1 MFYKSDC
8 RFFRGDIPCKPHK
21 QFGVHC
27 QDCKYYEK
35 IDFRVLIIKLGAIG
49 DVIRTTP
56 IITKIKELHPNA
68 EIWWITYTP
77 DILPKVVDKSLQ
89 FNFENTLTIQNIEFD
104 WAINLDKDLPAVSL
118 MTAVKAKKKSGFS
131 LVDARPVAI
140 NELAQHKFNT
150 GLFDDVSKQNT
161 KSYPEE
167 IFEILGW
174 EFNGEEYLLDYDD
187 SIKFEINNDGKK
199 IIGLNTGCGAR
210 WTSRLWSIDNWEK
223 LIIMLQQKGYY
234 PLLLGGKAENDRNLE
249 LQRRTSADYLGY
261 FPLEHFI
268 TLVSRIDLLVTGVT
282 MALHLGIG
290 LKKKVVL
297 FNNIF
302 NPHEFELY
310 GRGILV
316 QPEKECHCYFKGKC
330 EHTEYFCMDYLY
342 PATIFEAI
350 NRLME

>member
-1 MFYKSDC
+1 MYYKSDC

-21 QFGVHC
+21 QYGVHC
-27 QDCKYYEK
+27 QNCDYYQK
-35 IDFRVLIIKLGAIG
+35 IDYRILIIKLGAIG

-56 IITKIKELHPNA
+56 ILTKIKESHPNA
-68 EIWWITYTP
+68 EIWWITYSP
-77 DILPKVVDKSLQ
+77 EILPKLVDKSLF
-89 FNFENTLTIQNIEFD
+89 FNFENSLIVQNIKFD

-118 MTAVKAKKKSGFS
+118 MNSINAKKKSGFT
-131 LVDARPVAI
+131 LIDARPSPLDI
-140 NELAQHKFNT
+140 SAQHKFNT
-150 GLFDDVSKQNT
+150 GLFDDISQENT

-174 EFNGEEYLLDYDD
+174 HFNGEEYLLDYDN
-187 SIKFEINNDGKK
+187 SIQFEIKNDGKK

-210 WTSRLWSIDNWEK
+210 WTARLWSIDNWEK
-223 LIIMLQQKGYY
+223 LIKLLQSNGYY
-234 PLLLGGKAENDRNLE
+234 PLLLGGEAENERNLE
-249 LQRRTSADYLGY
+249 LQRRTGADYLGY
-261 FPLEHFI
+261 FPLQHFI

-302 NPHEFELY
+302 NPNEFELY

-316 QPEKECHCYFKGKC
+316 QPEKECYCYFKGKC
-330 EHTEYFCMDYLY
+330 EHNEYFCMDYLH
-342 PATIFEAI
+342 PETIFEAI
-350 NRLME
+350 EKLT

>member
-1 MFYKSDC
+1 MLYKTDC

-21 QFGVHC
+21 QYGVHC
-27 QDCKYYEK
+27 QNCDYYQK
-35 IDFRVLIIKLGAIG
+35 IDYRILIIKLGAIG

-56 IITKIKELHPNA
+56 ILTKIKELHPNA
-68 EIWWITYTP
+68 EIWWITYSP
-77 DILPKVVDKSLQ
+77 EILPKIVDKSLY
-89 FNFENTLTIQNIEFD
+89 FNFENSLIVQNIEFD

-118 MTAVKAKKKSGFS
+118 MNSIKAKKKTGFF
-131 LVDARPVAI
+131 LENARPAP
-140 NELAQHKFNT
+140 LDLTAQHKFNT
-150 GLFDDVSKQNT
+150 GLFDDISKENT

-174 EFNGEEYLLDYDD
+174 HFNGEEYLLDYDD
-187 SIKFEINNDGKK
+187 SITFEIRNDNKK

-210 WTSRLWSIDNWEK
+210 WTARLWSIDNWEK
-223 LIIMLQQKGYY
+223 LIKMLQSNGYY
-234 PLLLGGKAENDRNLE
+234 PLLLGGEAENERNLE
-249 LQRRTSADYLGY
+249 LQRRTGADYLGY
-261 FPLEHFI
+261 FPLQHFI

-302 NPHEFELY
+302 NPNEFELY

-316 QPEKECHCYFKGKC
+316 QPDKECHCYFKGKC
-330 EHTEYFCMDYLY
+330 EHNEYFCMDYLY
-342 PATIFEAI
+342 PKTIFEAI
-350 NRLME
+350 KELMA